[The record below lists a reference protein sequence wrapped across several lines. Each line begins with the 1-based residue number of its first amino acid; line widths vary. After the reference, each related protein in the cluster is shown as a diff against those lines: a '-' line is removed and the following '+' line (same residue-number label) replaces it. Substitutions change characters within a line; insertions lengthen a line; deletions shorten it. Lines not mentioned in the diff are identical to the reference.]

1 MNHTAWRT
9 LQGRGVR
16 ALLVLFAL
24 TILGV
29 LTGCAF
35 PAQEKPGALRAD
47 VVARLG
53 PPTATYPLPTGER
66 LLYSQLPAGSEAY
79 VMDFDAAHRLVRNEQ
94 MLTQTH
100 FERIPLDTWTRA
112 DVERNF
118 GPPLR
123 VEQVARF
130 DGNIWT
136 YRFRQLSDPRLAH
149 VHLDRQGVVRQ
160 VLFTDELPLFDN
172 ARD

>member
-24 TILGV
+24 TIWGV

-66 LLYSQLPAGSEAY
+66 LLYSQLPAGSEA
-79 VMDFDAAHRLVRNEQ
+79 
-94 MLTQTH
+94 
-100 FERIPLDTWTRA
+100 
-112 DVERNF
+112 
-118 GPPLR
+118 
-123 VEQVARF
+123 
-130 DGNIWT
+130 
-136 YRFRQLSDPRLAH
+136 
-149 VHLDRQGVVRQ
+149 
-160 VLFTDELPLFDN
+160 
-172 ARD
+172 

>member
-24 TILGV
+24 TIWGV

-35 PAQEKPGALRAD
+35 PAQEKLGALRAD

-136 YRFRQLSDPRLAH
+136 YRFRDNGEPRQAH
-149 VHLDRQGVVRQ
+149 VHIDPAGVVQR
-160 VLFTDELPLFDN
+160 VMFTDERLNDN
-172 ARD
+172 DPFH